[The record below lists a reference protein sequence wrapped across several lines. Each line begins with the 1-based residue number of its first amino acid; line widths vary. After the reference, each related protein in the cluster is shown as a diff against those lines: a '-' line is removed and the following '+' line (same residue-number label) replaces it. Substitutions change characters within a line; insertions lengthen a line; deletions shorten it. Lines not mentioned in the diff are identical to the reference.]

1 MNPRIPQIIADLTQ
15 LESNLRHSKTTEETA
30 KQLATIKAYAAE
42 LYLETDMEIIAH
54 NSAAIST
61 PQPINEISEEAH
73 PLFKPSYEDDV
84 LTSDATTLI
93 NPSITESAIPNAEL
107 SGEASSNRVS
117 TEDTEPLGTPEL
129 VKENESQL
137 HFHKT
142 EESLFEEVEDDYD
155 EEDYDAEEDEV
166 DFDEGEDDDEAEE
179 DEFDIE
185 EDENDNDEDFE
196 EKLES
201 PVTQAQESTDL
212 EPSETENHGKDLHNS
227 QNISQELATP
237 TPPTSAETPKLDL
250 FSLQKEVTD
259 GEEDEPDMPVEKP
272 HLEQRANE
280 ILSMFSFSRRFE
292 FGNFLFGGDMKL
304 FTVFI
309 TEMLAAGNSEER
321 EDVFDTWYNQ
331 RQWSRRDESANDL
344 KRNLRK
350 MM

>member
-15 LESNLRHSKTTEETA
+15 LESKLRHSKTAEETA
-30 KQLATIKAYAAE
+30 NQLATIKAYAAE

-54 NSAAIST
+54 NSATIST
-61 PQPINEISEEAH
+61 PQPISEISEETH

-84 LTSDATTLI
+84 LTSEEPALI
-93 NPSITESAIPNAEL
+93 NPPITESIISNAEL
-107 SGEASSNRVS
+107 SGEASSSRVS
-117 TEDTEPLGTPEL
+117 PEETEPLGAPEL
-129 VKENESQL
+129 VKEVEPQS
-137 HFHKT
+137 HIHHT
-142 EESLFEEVEDDYD
+142 EESQFEDDFEI
-155 EEDYDAEEDEV
+155 EED
-166 DFDEGEDDDEAEE
+166 GDDNDAEE
-179 DEFDIE
+179 DEFDIDDGADEVDNNE
-185 EDENDNDEDFE
+185 EFE
-196 EKLES
+196 EN
-201 PVTQAQESTDL
+201 QAPLVSHEASTDL
-212 EPSETENHGKDLHNS
+212 KQAKTEIHEKDLHNS
-227 QNISQELATP
+227 QNISPESATP
-237 TPPTSAETPKLDL
+237 TPPTSTDTPKLDL
-250 FSLQKEVTD
+250 FSMQKEVAD
-259 GEEDEPDMPVEKP
+259 SEEDEPDMSVEKP

>member
-15 LESNLRHSKTTEETA
+15 LESKLRHSKTAEETA

-61 PQPINEISEEAH
+61 PQPINEISEETH

-84 LTSDATTLI
+84 LTSEEPTLI
-93 NPSITESAIPNAEL
+93 NPPITESAIPNAEL
-107 SGEASSNRVS
+107 SGEASSNLVAP
-117 TEDTEPLGTPEL
+117 EETEPLGAPEL
-129 VKENESQL
+129 V
-137 HFHKT
+137 
-142 EESLFEEVEDDYD
+142 
-155 EEDYDAEEDEV
+155 EEDESQAPINEAEESKFEN
-166 DFDEGEDDDEAEE
+166 DFDLEVDEDDNEVEQDEDGEEDDFQIDDDDDEV
-179 DEFDIE
+179 DQ
-185 EDENDNDEDFE
+185 NEDFE
-196 EKLES
+196 ENPES
-201 PVTQAQESTDL
+201 HVTQPQESTDL
-212 EPSETENHGKDLHNS
+212 EQSDRENHEKDLHNS
-227 QNISQELATP
+227 QNISPESANTTTP
-237 TPPTSAETPKLDL
+237 IYTEPTKLDL
-250 FSLQKEVTD
+250 FSMQEEVIEN
-259 GEEDEPDMPVEKP
+259 EEDEQGMSVEKP
-272 HLEQRANE
+272 HLEHRANE

>member
-15 LESNLRHSKTTEETA
+15 LESKLRHSKTAEETA

-84 LTSDATTLI
+84 LTSDAPTLI
-93 NPSITESAIPNAEL
+93 NPPVTESAIPNAEL
-107 SGEASSNRVS
+107 SGEASSNLVS
-117 TEDTEPLGTPEL
+117 PEETEPVGAPEW
-129 VKENESQL
+129 VKEVEPQSQIHNSVESP
-137 HFHKT
+137 F
-142 EESLFEEVEDDYD
+142 EDDGD
-155 EEDYDAEEDEV
+155 
-166 DFDEGEDDDEAEE
+166 DFE
-179 DEFDIE
+179 IE
-185 EDENDNDEDFE
+185 EDEDDFEIDDEDDSEIEEEDNDLDDFDDDENDNHENVE
-196 EKLES
+196 VNLE
-201 PVTQAQESTDL
+201 PPAIDQESTNF
-212 EPSETENHGKDLHNS
+212 EQAETEIREKDLHNS
-227 QNISQELATP
+227 QNISQESVNT
-237 TPPTSAETPKLDL
+237 TPPTSTVPPKLDL
-250 FSLQKEVTD
+250 FSMQKEVPEA
-259 GEEDEPDMPVEKP
+259 EEDEQDMPVEKP

>member
-15 LESNLRHSKTTEETA
+15 LESKLRHSKTAEETA

-54 NSAAIST
+54 NSATIST

-84 LTSDATTLI
+84 LTSDAPTLV
-93 NPSITESAIPNAEL
+93 NLPITESAISSVDL
-107 SGEASSNRVS
+107 SGEASSNRVLP
-117 TEDTEPLGTPEL
+117 EETEPLGAPES
-129 VKENESQL
+129 VEEEERQFEDDEDDFEIVEGDDDDDENEN
-137 HFHKT
+137 
-142 EESLFEEVEDDYD
+142 DNDND
-155 EEDYDAEEDEV
+155 N
-166 DFDEGEDDDEAEE
+166 EDDDEVE
-179 DEFDIE
+179 DEDDD
-185 EDENDNDEDFE
+185 EDEE
-196 EKLES
+196 EYDDLAENLQP
-201 PVTQAQESTDL
+201 PVIHRNLADKEQN
-212 EPSETENHGKDLHNS
+212 ETEIHEKDLHNS
-227 QNISQELATP
+227 QNISPESVAP
-237 TPPTSAETPKLDL
+237 TPPTSTEPPKLDL
-250 FSLQKEVTD
+250 FSMQKEVP
-259 GEEDEPDMPVEKP
+259 GYKEEEPEVPSHEEDEPEVPVEMP